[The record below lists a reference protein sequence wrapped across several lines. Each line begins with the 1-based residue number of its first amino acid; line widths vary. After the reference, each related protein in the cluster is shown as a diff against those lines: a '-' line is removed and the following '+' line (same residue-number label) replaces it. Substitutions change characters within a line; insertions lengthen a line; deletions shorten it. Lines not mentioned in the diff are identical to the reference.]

1 LAQLRVAD
9 PDERY
14 AAVRLCSDLPPRAYE
29 RHGDQWLLELEVPVA
44 RLEYELELVHAD
56 GGSEWVLDPENPH
69 RAPGAFGEKSEL
81 RLNGYAPPAWLSDEG
96 VPGRFDDLAGVRI
109 WSPEDAEAGEEL
121 PLLLAHDGPEYDELS
136 RLTHFAAVS
145 IARGTAPRHRVA
157 LLAPGERND
166 EYSASARY
174 ADRLVRHVLPAIR
187 GAVAVARVA
196 GMGAS
201 LGALAMLHAQR
212 RHPGVFSGLFLQ
224 SGSFFTPRFDAHEVR
239 FSRYRRVVRFVR
251 EVLVTR
257 TYPYPVPVA
266 LTCGS
271 AEENVH
277 NNRLMAATLA
287 AQGYPAELHEVP
299 DMHNYTAWRDA
310 FDPYLPRLLERAW

>member
-1 LAQLRVAD
+1 LPELRFAD

-14 AAVRLCSDLPPRAYE
+14 AAVRLCSDLPAHEYE
-29 RHGDQWLLELEVPVA
+29 RDGDEWRLDLDAPVA
-44 RLEYELELVHAD
+44 RLEYQLELVRPD
-56 GGSEWVLDPENPH
+56 GGSERVLDPGNPH

-81 RLNGYAPPAWLSDEG
+81 RAEEYAPPAWLDEEG
-96 VPGRFDDLAGVRI
+96 VPGGYEEFEGGRI
-109 WSPEDAEAGEEL
+109 WAPEDAKAGERL
-121 PLLLAHDGPEYDELS
+121 PLLVANDGPEYDELS
-136 RLTHFAAVS
+136 RLTQFAAVS
-145 IARGTAPRHRVA
+145 IARATAPRHRVA

-174 ADRLVRHVLPAIR
+174 TTRLVREILPAI
-187 GAVAVARVA
+187 GEAVAIDAGRIA

-201 LGALAMLHAQR
+201 LGGLAMLHVQR
-212 RHPGVFSGLFLQ
+212 TQPDVFSGLFLQ
-224 SGSFFTPRFDAHEVR
+224 SGSFFMRRYDAHEVR

-251 EVLVTR
+251 TVRTTR
-257 TYPYPVPVA
+257 GRPVPVV

-277 NNRLMAATLA
+277 NNRQMAATLA
-287 AQGYPAELHEVP
+287 EQGYPAVLHEVP

-310 FDPYLPRLLERAW
+310 FDPYLPELLEAAW